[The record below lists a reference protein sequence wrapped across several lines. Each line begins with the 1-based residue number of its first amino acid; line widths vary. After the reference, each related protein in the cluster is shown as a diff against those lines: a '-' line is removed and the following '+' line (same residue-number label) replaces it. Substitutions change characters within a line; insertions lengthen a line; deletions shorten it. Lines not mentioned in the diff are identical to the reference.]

1 MAVLLFKDRGWEV
14 ATAAWSAGSKG
25 GSSIEICYRWG
36 ADGTSFSF
44 TSNAT
49 GNVRVTLNI
58 SMADF
63 VKRLSRSG
71 GVVDLRDLA

>member
-25 GSSIEICYRWG
+25 GASIDICYQWG
-36 ADGTSFSF
+36 ADSISF

-49 GNVRVTLNI
+49 GNARATLNI